1 MAPALQNAVA
11 LGRSGEQKDTHPNT
25 APASWQGAPG
35 SRQPGQRPALPFP
48 GESCRGGVPIT
59 PLHWAAG
66 RGPGWLRGCAERPT
80 GPERRCPVRP
90 HCSSV
95 AVMAGAA
102 DVRPTASVAPSVLR
116 APRNTSPCH
125 SSLPLKLLVVHRAR
139 PGVLPRGPVCQGQ
152 AAERHRALAGQGP
165 LLPGPVALLPLV
177 PGAPRDSVVPG
188 PRLLPPQPAK
198 AEAGEGA
205 RDRSLSWFITS
216 QPCALLHW
224 SHEQRHL

>member
-25 APASWQGAPG
+25 APATWQGAPG
-35 SRQPGQRPALPFP
+35 SRQPGQHPALPFP

-66 RGPGWLRGCAERPT
+66 RGPGRLRGCAEQPT
-80 GPERRCPVRP
+80 GPECRCPVRP

-102 DVRPTASVAPSVLR
+102 DVRPTASVAARSTLR

-139 PGVLPRGPVCQGQ
+139 PGMLPRGPVCQGQ

-188 PRLLPPQPAK
+188 PRLLPPRPAE
-198 AEAGEGA
+198 AEAGG
-205 RDRSLSWFITS
+205 RSPGSEPRLVYYITTVRFAS
-216 QPCALLHW
+216 LVP
-224 SHEQRHL
+224 